1 MSTIDLRGKKPIIKH
16 SAEKARNVSAGVSNE
31 IIWQIPE
38 SEYKPKDASWYWIS
52 LVVAAALV
60 IFAIW
65 QENFLFAIFVIIA
78 FFTLNY
84 LTNRFPA
91 IWEIKMNEKGIFI
104 GLPNSKNR
112 KFYPMTDL
120 ECFDIQS
127 KFEESGEEME
137 EEYKRLVLK
146 FRTKLTPFLKIN
158 FYAKDEEKI
167 KDFLSQFTTREEL
180 PKSLVDSLSELIG
193 F

>member
-84 LTNRFPA
+84 LTNRFPV
-91 IWEIKMNEKGIFI
+91 IWEIKMSEKGIFI

-127 KFEESGEEME
+127 KFEESGEEIE

>member
-84 LTNRFPA
+84 LTNRFPV
-91 IWEIKMNEKGIFI
+91 IWEIKMSEKGIFI